1 MDRQVADSA
10 NTATAYLCGVKANY
24 GTIGVGPEVPRSN
37 CAAQN
42 DTSNHVYSIGYYSQL
57 KNKRVGIVTTSRV
70 THASPAGVYAHTAN
84 RDWESDTDVISR
96 GSDPE
101 ICSDIARQLVYG
113 ETGKN
118 VDVILGGGRRK
129 FIPQDYQ
136 DEEKQFGTRTDG
148 SNLIEEWLATRENSQ
163 YVWNKADLLNVRNGT
178 EKLLGLFASDH
189 MDYNLDRD
197 TNADPSL
204 LEMTTAA
211 IDLLSKSEEGFFLFV
226 EGARIDMAH
235 HDTKGKKALDET
247 VQFSLAVQ
255 KAVNMTNEDDTLI
268 VVTSDHS
275 HTLAYSG
282 YATRG
287 NDILGFAGTAKD
299 RKPHFTLTYANGPGY
314 ENHFDDGGRYDATSD
329 LYGR

>member
-1 MDRQVADSA
+1 M
-10 NTATAYLCGVKANY
+10 
-24 GTIGVGPEVPRSN
+24 
-37 CAAQN
+37 
-42 DTSNHVYSIGYYSQL
+42 YSIGYYSQL

-84 RDWESDTDVISR
+84 RDWESDADVLSS
-96 GSDPE
+96 GADPE
-101 ICSDIARQLVYG
+101 ICTDIASQLIYG
-113 ETGKN
+113 ETGEN

-129 FIPQDYQ
+129 FLPEDYE
-136 DEEKQFGTRTDG
+136 DEEGQLGTRKDG
-148 SNLIEEWLATRENSQ
+148 LNLIEEWLATHDKSE
-163 YVWNKADLLNVRNGT
+163 YVWNKSDLLNISSTT

-197 TNADPSL
+197 TDADPSL

-211 IDLLSKSEEGFFLFV
+211 INLLSQSEEGFFLFV

-247 VQFSLAVQ
+247 IQFSLAIQ
-255 KAVNMTNEDDTLI
+255 RAVNMTSEDDTLI

-287 NDILGFAGTAKD
+287 NNILGFAGTAKD

-314 ENHFDDGGRYDATSD
+314 ETHFDDDGRRDATSD
-329 LYGR
+329 DYYCK